1 VSGSAKKALNA
12 SEWPSS
18 NTALR
23 ALPFAA
29 LAVLRPDFVT
39 GFLVLTFRSLPVG
52 HVGSNP
58 LYRDITSNFRIRKRN
73 QEEKIVSPPGENE
86 LANVVPLL

>member
-1 VSGSAKKALNA
+1 
-12 SEWPSS
+12 
-18 NTALR
+18 LR

-58 LYRDITSNFRIRKRN
+58 LYRDSTANFRFRKKN
-73 QEEKIVSPPGENE
+73 QQEEIVSPLGENE
-86 LANVVPLL
+86 LASVVQLL